1 MQWFLRVSNSF
12 QPNASAEHLINS
24 AVGMC
29 SPIGKI
35 KHERQLLPDNAE
47 TRLVDTH
54 VTLENSAVQCEITS
68 SKMHS
73 RLCCSHRETS
83 GLQ

>member
-1 MQWFLRVSNSF
+1 MKGSF
-12 QPNASAEHLINS
+12 CFRGS
-24 AVGMC
+24 
-29 SPIGKI
+29 
-35 KHERQLLPDNAE
+35 LPDNAE
-47 TRLVDTH
+47 TRLVDIH

-83 GLQ
+83 GASVAGDTGVQEAGECSAKEQRPERVHHGE